1 MSRIRFALLGAV
13 IAALVIAATASA
25 APVKLSAVVGPS
37 FNISLKKGAKKV
49 TTLKAGK
56 YTFVIADKAPIHSF
70 SLDGPNGL
78 AKTLTTVPFKGQ
90 KSVTMTLRKGS
101 YKFYCEAH
109 ESTMFGKFKVS

>member
-1 MSRIRFALLGAV
+1 MAKL
-13 IAALVIAATASA
+13 IAATAGMALMLVLVASA
-25 APVKLSAVVGPS
+25 LAATPKLVGTVGPGYT
-37 FNISLKKGAKKV
+37 ISLKKAGKKV

-56 YTFVIADKAPIHSF
+56 YTFVITDKASIHNF

-78 AKTLTTVPFKGQ
+78 EKTFTTVPFKGQ
-90 KSVTMTLRKGS
+90 KSITLTLKKGS